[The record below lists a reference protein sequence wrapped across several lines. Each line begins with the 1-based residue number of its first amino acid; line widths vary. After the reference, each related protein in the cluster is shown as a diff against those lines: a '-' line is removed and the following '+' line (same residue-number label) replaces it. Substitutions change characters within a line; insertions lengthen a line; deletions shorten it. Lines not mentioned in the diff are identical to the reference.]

1 MTRLLTELLT
11 YLARI
16 KIGARLALGFGL
28 VLLFA
33 SGLLAMGLWRMA
45 QLHGATDYMVN
56 DKVGSLN
63 AVTEMREQGRAM
75 VTVLARLAAPTELAA
90 VPRDQA
96 ALQAIL
102 ASYERAEALARRQIA
117 GDDGRALL
125 RRAMTEKQ
133 AVMRVAELVR
143 KLALAGDGYEAGN
156 ILRAELTAPHE
167 QWLATL
173 TELARRQSAEM
184 EQGYAELN
192 AHYHDAMGG
201 MVAIGLLTLGMGAYA
216 AWLIARTI
224 AVPVRRAALAADRI
238 AAGDLSHAIVAGT
251 VAGDTAGHAAGHTAG
266 DEVAAM
272 LGSLQ
277 AMQANLRDTVHRI
290 QQGSHAI
297 HGAARDIASGN
308 ADLSRR
314 TEAQAGALQQTAAAM
329 EKLTASVGASAS
341 HTHQANALAES
352 AAGAAHQGGTVV
364 RQVVATMGAI
374 RAGSDKIV
382 DITAVIDSIAFQTNI
397 LALNA
402 AVEAARAG
410 DQGRGFAVVA
420 TEVRNLA
427 QRSAGAARQIKAL
440 IDDAVR
446 QAEQGNSLA
455 RQAGSTMDDIV
466 QRVRQVAS
474 LMSDLAGAGQQQSEG
489 LVQLNRAIADI
500 DGMTQQNACLVE
512 QSAAAAESM
521 DGQAGAL
528 VRLVDMFTL
537 GAEGAAAAVP
547 APAPFRAPAFEISAR
562 KEVTI

>member
-56 DKVGSLN
+56 DKVSSLN

-102 ASYERAEALARRQIA
+102 ASYERAEALAQRQIA
-117 GDDGRALL
+117 GGDGRVLL
-125 RRAMTEKQ
+125 RRAMAEQQ

-184 EQGYAELN
+184 NQGYEELN
-192 AHYHDAMGG
+192 AHYRDAMGG

-224 AVPVRRAALAADRI
+224 AAPVRRAALAADRI
-238 AAGDLSHAIVAGT
+238 AAGDLSHAIVASA
-251 VAGDTAGHAAGHTAG
+251 VAGDQAG
-266 DEVAAM
+266 DEVGAM

-290 QQGSHAI
+290 QQGSHAM

-314 TEAQAGALQQTAAAM
+314 TEAQAGSLQQTAAAM
-329 EKLTASVGASAS
+329 EKLTASVRASAS

-474 LMSDLAGAGQQQSEG
+474 LMSDLACAGQQQSEG
-489 LVQLNRAIADI
+489 LVQINRAIADI
-500 DGMTQQNACLVE
+500 DRMTQQNAGLVE
-512 QSAAAAESM
+512 QSAAAAEGM

-537 GAEGAAAAVP
+537 GADGAAAAAP
-547 APAPFRAPAFEISAR
+547 APAARRTPAVEVSSG

>member
-11 YLARI
+11 CLVRI

-45 QLHGATDYMVN
+45 QLHGSTDYMMN
-56 DKVGSLN
+56 DKVVSLN

-90 VPRDQA
+90 VPRDQT

-102 ASYERAEALARRQIA
+102 ASYGRAEALAQRQIA
-117 GDDGRALL
+117 SGDGRALL
-125 RRAMTEKQ
+125 RRAMAEKQ
-133 AVMRVAELVR
+133 AVMRVVELVR

-192 AHYHDAMGG
+192 VHYRDAMGG

-216 AWLIARTI
+216 AWLITRTI
-224 AVPVRRAALAADRI
+224 AAPVRRAALAADRI

-251 VAGDTAGHAAGHTAG
+251 GASMDTGADTGAAAG

-272 LGSLQ
+272 LGALHS
-277 AMQANLRDTVHRI
+277 MQANLRDTVHRI

-297 HGAARDIASGN
+297 HGAAREIASGN

-314 TEAQAGALQQTAAAM
+314 TEAQAGSLQQTAASI
-329 EKLTASVGASAS
+329 EKLTAIARASAT
-341 HTHQANALAES
+341 HTRQANALAES
-352 AAGAAHQGGTVV
+352 ASSAAHQGGAVV
-364 RQVVATMGAI
+364 RDVVATMDAI

-427 QRSAGAARQIKAL
+427 QRCAGAARQIKAL

-446 QAEQGNSLA
+446 QAEQGDSLA
-455 RQAGSTMDDIV
+455 RQAGSAMDDIV
-466 QRVRQVAS
+466 ERVRQVAR
-474 LMSDLAGAGQQQSEG
+474 LMGEIAGAGQQQSEG
-489 LVQLNRAIADI
+489 MAQINRAIADI
-500 DGMTQQNACLVE
+500 DDMTRQNARLVE
-512 QSAAAAESM
+512 QSSAAADSM

-537 GAEGAAAAVP
+537 GSESGVGP
-547 APAPFRAPAFEISAR
+547 APAVRRAPSLDISTG
-562 KEVTI
+562 KEVAIF